1 MITNLVFKRNV
12 NSEGTTYTE
21 LKTINLNIP
30 GIKKSERWELVGM
43 FDEVTVAP
51 TIEENPVV
59 RETSVETT
67 EEKVIEPEVK
77 SVPKLEK
84 FESPIKTSRMMVRT
98 GDCIR
103 VVNRK
108 SNFTTYN
115 AVSITDDEKIEFYKS
130 FRSKNPNPHKST
142 PESIVIRKDDVV
154 VDNGYGNKPYYFW
167 DKFMAQRFVVE
178 QHRYMEK
185 EGNNNNV

>member
-1 MITNLVFKRNV
+1 MIANLVFKRNV

-21 LKTINLNIP
+21 LKTVNLNIP

-43 FDEVTVAP
+43 FDIVTAAP
-51 TIEENPVV
+51 TVEENPTTT
-59 RETSVETT
+59 EITEAAPTEKAVETD
-67 EEKVIEPEVK
+67 VK

-84 FESPIKTSRMMVRT
+84 FESPIKTPRMMIRT

-154 VDNGYGNKPYYFW
+154 VDNGYGNKPYAFW
-167 DKFMAQRFVVE
+167 NKFMSQRFIVE

-185 EGNNNNV
+185 EGNNNA